1 MHFLQL
7 LFRASS
13 AALLLVLCL
22 QLGTNKAQENT
33 GRKVIKME
41 VQMPRRANASE
52 EITVK
57 MNVKTELRECMVIT
71 SYLRSNI
78 TIEGPFNYRF
88 TACLCKN
95 APRNFYWDFHI
106 NETAKIV
113 AVAQVTAQLGICPNN
128 EAVVPLEPKY
138 IYTIGT
144 ITVG

>member
-33 GRKVIKME
+33 RKVIKME

-57 MNVKTELRECMVIT
+57 MNVKTELLECMVIT

-78 TIEGPFNYRF
+78 TIQGPFNYRF
-88 TACLCKN
+88 TTCLCKN

-106 NETAKIV
+106 NETAKIA
-113 AVAQVTAQLGICPNN
+113 AVAQITAQLDICPNN
-128 EAVVPLEPKY
+128 EAVVPLGQKY